1 MSKRSTVSVITKS
14 STAGYALGG
23 VALLGAIYLLTRK
36 PAGEGSTNNNT
47 YKESF
52 FERLGSGLGG
62 VASDAGAS
70 GGQGAGNF
78 IGEAVIG
85 TSKKIV
91 LSSESK
97 TSSETF
103 GNQPRTGV
111 PAWFA
116 TGGEGKVFSQ
126 PVKYKEFIDQQ
137 PIAIRIPAAAG
148 NIITADY
155 ASQYG
160 AYAAAETK
168 KGQAAAGIPAG
179 QYEERF
185 SKLNPFAQGFV
196 ALGQALTVPFGGG
209 GASGLGAGLTKKK
222 SADEEIRNAMKP
234 KLFGIF

>member
-1 MSKRSTVSVITKS
+1 MSKGSTVSVITKS

-23 VALLGAIYLLTRK
+23 IALLGAIYLLTRK
-36 PAGEGSTNNNT
+36 PASGDST
-47 YKESF
+47 YKESII
-52 FERLGSGLGG
+52 ERITSGIGNA
-62 VASDAGAS
+62 ASDAGAS
-70 GGQGAGNF
+70 VVQGAGN
-78 IGEAVIG
+78 IAGETVIG
-85 TSKKIV
+85 STKKAV
-91 LSSESK
+91 MSSESK
-97 TSSETF
+97 TSSVTF
-103 GNQPRTGV
+103 SDQPRSNV
-111 PAWFA
+111 SAWFA

-126 PVKYKEFIDQQ
+126 PVTYKEFIQEQ
-137 PIAIRIPAAAG
+137 PLAIRIPAAAG

-209 GASGLGAGLTKKK
+209 GASGWAAGLIKKQVI
-222 SADEEIRNAMKP
+222 SV
-234 KLFGIF
+234 